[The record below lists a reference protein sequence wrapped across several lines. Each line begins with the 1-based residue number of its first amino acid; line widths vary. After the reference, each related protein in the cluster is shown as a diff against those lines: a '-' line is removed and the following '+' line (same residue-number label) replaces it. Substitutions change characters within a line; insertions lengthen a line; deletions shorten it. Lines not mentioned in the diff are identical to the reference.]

1 MQHQGVLRIG
11 SQDSFSRKSQ
21 MNQLHTTPSHRK
33 TSQNK
38 QQSIDQIP
46 DNALEKFYLYKQKK
60 NDIRM
65 KQQLSKQTQRST
77 QNSIAQQNK
86 FFINANFVNNQG
98 GQQKRSAQSVTIEAM
113 ESVKRTIKT
122 DMGNPTSVLSK
133 AKSLGPDEQMQQ
145 VKHHNVVV
153 RFGNQDFYFYFDSHL
168 NMRQIWFQIL
178 QRLHDLEFANPQEC
192 YANLKDKPS
201 VNQIV
206 SFVSQ
211 QHSISIDYY
220 IAQPDL
226 SFNVFMSSGLKLEAF
241 LLQASPEPKVGLK
254 DFIFLKNIG
263 VGGFSLVYLVRKK
276 DTGKFYALKLIDKEF
291 IIAKKKQQIVLNERN
306 IMTLLNSPFLLHL
319 SYAFE
324 SRQFVVFVLE
334 FCQGGELF
342 FQLKQIKRMSEEQ
355 ACFYISE
362 ICLGL
367 QEIHSLNILYR
378 DIKPE
383 NILMDIEGHVR
394 IADFGLSKPEIG
406 REEKAYSFCGS
417 PEYMAPEMLLKLGHS
432 QTVDFYCL
440 GALLYELLTGLP
452 PYYSTNTNQIYQ
464 DILYSK
470 LSFPNDLTLSREVKS
485 LLIALLEKDPIQRL
499 GAKGGVQEILKH
511 PFFSQIDFKQL
522 ALKKVKPP
530 FKPDPLK
537 MNLDEKESQRG
548 EQDFRKKIAQG
559 KTMNLPVIFGSSFFY
574 ESPQEAQTKS
584 VYKEWISHTN
594 LQPNTPC
601 VASYHSQGRSAKS
614 QDIIPLIQSVK
625 NNPRSRQMLNQKQ
638 NFYKASGQKLSL
650 ERINQEKKFFSKV

>member
-1 MQHQGVLRIG
+1 MSNQGMLRVG
-11 SQDSFSRKSQ
+11 TQDSFSRK
-21 MNQLHTTPSHRK
+21 NQFNQFHTTPSHRK
-33 TSQNK
+33 TSLTK
-38 QQSIDQIP
+38 PLSIDQIP

-60 NDIRM
+60 SDVRM
-65 KQQLSKQTQRST
+65 KQQLSKQSQRSS
-77 QNSIAQQNK
+77 QNSIAQTNQ
-86 FFINANFVNNQG
+86 FFINANFVSNQG
-98 GQQKRSAQSVTIEAM
+98 GQQKRSGQSVTIEAI

-122 DMGNPTSVLSK
+122 DMGNPASLLNK
-133 AKSLGPDEQMQQ
+133 AKSLGQDEQMQQ

-153 RFGNQDFYFYFDSHL
+153 KFGNQDYYFYFEAHA
-168 NMRQIWFQIL
+168 NMKSVWFQIL
-178 QRLHDLEFANPQEC
+178 QRLHDSTFANPQEC

-206 SFVSQ
+206 SFISQ
-211 QHSISIDYY
+211 QHSIPIDYY
-220 IAQPDL
+220 IAQPE
-226 SFNVFMSSGLKLEAF
+226 SQFNVFMNSGLKLEAF
-241 LLQASPEPKVGLK
+241 FLQAQSEPKVSLK

-342 FQLKQIKRMSEEQ
+342 YQLKQIKRMSEEQ
-355 ACFYISE
+355 ACFYIAE

-367 QEIHSLNILYR
+367 HEIHSMNILYR

-394 IADFGLSKPEIG
+394 IADFGLSKPEIS
-406 REEKAYSFCGS
+406 RDEKAYSFCGS
-417 PEYMAPEMLLKLGHS
+417 PEYMAPEMLLKQGHS

-452 PYYSTNTNQIYQ
+452 PYYSTDTNQIYQ

-470 LSFPNDLTLSREVKS
+470 LSFPNDINLSKDVKS
-485 LLIALLEKDPIQRL
+485 LLTQLLDKNPSQRL
-499 GAKGGVQEILKH
+499 GASGGIQEILQH
-511 PFFSQIDFKQL
+511 SFFAQIDFKL
-522 ALKKVKPP
+522 LMLKKIKPP
-530 FKPDPLK
+530 FRPDPLK
-537 MNLDEKESQRG
+537 MNLDEKESQKG
-548 EQDFRKKIAQG
+548 EQDFRKMIASNKG
-559 KTMNLPVIFGSSFFY
+559 ANLPAIFGSSFYY
-574 ESPQEAQTKS
+574 ESPQETQIKS
-584 VYKEWISHTN
+584 VYKEWIAHTN

-601 VASYHSQGRSAKS
+601 MASYHSQGRSTKS
-614 QDIIPLIQSVK
+614 QDIVPLVQSVK
-625 NNPRSRQMLNQKQ
+625 NNPRSRQILNQKQ
-638 NFYKASGQKLSL
+638 QSQKAVVYKSSL
-650 ERINQEKKFFSKV
+650 EKINQERRFFSKI